1 VFGFEKFFDAAAEA
15 GIYLIARP
23 GPYIN
28 AEVSGG
34 GFPGWLQRVPGTL
47 RTKDKSYL
55 DATEN
60 YMAQMGAIIAKA
72 QITNGGPVIL
82 VQPENEYTSFVDGE
96 EPDQDYFIYVEEQLR
111 KAGIVVPLI
120 NNEASAKGY
129 VTPDTKADIDIYG
142 FDGYPLGFDC
152 ANPQTWPDQ
161 ALPTG
166 YANSHAAY
174 GGGTPFSLL
183 EFQGGSFDPWGG
195 WGFAQCQELV
205 NYEFQRVFYKNDFA
219 QGVTILNLYMTY
231 GGTNWGNLGH
241 PGGYTSYDY
250 AAVISEERLVDREKY
265 SEAKLEANFIQA
277 SPAYL
282 TAQYQNNTNVNG
294 SYTGNADLAVTALY
308 GNVTKFFVIRHAAFN
323 SLEDTDYTITLPTSQ
338 GNLSIPQLG
347 GKLSLNGRDSKYHV
361 TDYDLGGVSLL
372 YSTAEIFTW
381 KKYGDKRVLIVY
393 GGPNEEHELAVSNG
407 GKADTIE
414 GSDVKTAT
422 KNGATVLHYTTSPER
437 RVVKL
442 ENGLYVYLLGKFST
456 LRTTILIAMT
466 NDHRPQLG
474 VQLLGR

>member
-1 VFGFEKFFDAAAEA
+1 
-15 GIYLIARP
+15 
-23 GPYIN
+23 
-28 AEVSGG
+28 
-34 GFPGWLQRVPGTL
+34 
-47 RTKDKSYL
+47 
-55 DATEN
+55 
-60 YMAQMGAIIAKA
+60 
-72 QITNGGPVIL
+72 
-82 VQPENEYTSFVDGE
+82 
-96 EPDQDYFIYVEEQLR
+96 LR

-277 SPAYL
+277 SPDYL
-282 TAQYQNNTNVNG
+282 TATYQNNTNVNG

-361 TDYDLGGVSLL
+361 TDYDLGGVNLL

-381 KKYGDKRVLIVY
+381 KKYGDKRVLVVY

-414 GSDVKTAT
+414 GSEVKTET

-437 RVVKL
+437 RVVEL
-442 ENGLYVYLLGKFST
+442 ENGLYVYLLGELLNLKTTSLST
-456 LRTTILIAMT
+456 WT
-466 NDHRPQLG
+466 NDYRSQLG
-474 VQLLGR
+474 IQLLGR

>member
-1 VFGFEKFFDAAAEA
+1 
-15 GIYLIARP
+15 
-23 GPYIN
+23 
-28 AEVSGG
+28 
-34 GFPGWLQRVPGTL
+34 
-47 RTKDKSYL
+47 
-55 DATEN
+55 
-60 YMAQMGAIIAKA
+60 
-72 QITNGGPVIL
+72 VIL

-282 TAQYQNNTNVNG
+282 TATYQNNTNVNG

-338 GNLSIPQLG
+338 GNLTIPQLG
-347 GKLSLNGRDSKYHV
+347 GKLSLNGRDSKFHV
-361 TDYDLGGVSLL
+361 TDYDLGGVNLL

-381 KKYGDKRVLIVY
+381 KKYGDKRVLVVY
-393 GGPNEEHELAVSNG
+393 GGPNEEHELAVSDG

-414 GSDVKTAT
+414 GSDVKTET

-437 RVVKL
+437 RVVEL
-442 ENGLYVYLLGKFST
+442 ENGLYVYLLGKFLT
-456 LRTTILIAMT
+456 LRTMISSAMT
-466 NDHRPQLG
+466 NDHRSQLG
-474 VQLLGR
+474 IQLLGR